1 MLNKNF
7 TELMEEVMALM
18 GPTLMSVLGLRGA
31 ARHNALVSLQPT
43 RVPPS
48 GSLRL
53 WEQQPICDQKQTS
66 ERL

>member
-1 MLNKNF
+1 
-7 TELMEEVMALM
+7 MALM

-31 ARHNALVSLQPT
+31 ARQKALVSLQPT

-66 ERL
+66 EML